1 MGNER
6 SENAWSTKGE
16 RPDKERP
23 PDGDGPDIVIRE
35 FALDDYDDVLAL
47 WLGAG
52 PGVDRR
58 PSDER
63 DQVVLKLERDPDL
76 FLVATLASRL
86 VGAVMGGWDGRRA
99 YVYHLVVA
107 HDWRRRG
114 VGDALM
120 DELEER
126 LRRKGAL
133 KAKCQIFTHNDAS
146 LAFFRQRGWEIEE
159 GLWPVG
165 KWLGGPVDG
174 SPC

>member
-1 MGNER
+1 MA
-6 SENAWSTKGE
+6 SE
-16 RPDKERP
+16 RPHQEESKERQRS
-23 PDGDGPDIVIRE
+23 DIVIRE
-35 FALDDYDDVLAL
+35 FTLDDYDDVLAL

-63 DQVVLKLERDPDL
+63 DQVALKVERDPDL
-76 FLVATLASRL
+76 FLVATLDGRV

-99 YVYHLVVA
+99 YVYHLAVRP
-107 HDWRRRG
+107 DLRRRG
-114 VGDALM
+114 VADALM

-133 KAKCQIFTHNDAS
+133 KAKCQIYTHNDGS
-146 LAFFRQRGWEIEE
+146 LAFFRQRGWEVEE

-165 KWLGGPVDG
+165 KWLGGPVDE

>member
-1 MGNER
+1 M
-6 SENAWSTKGE
+6 
-16 RPDKERP
+16 
-23 PDGDGPDIVIRE
+23 VIRE
-35 FALDDYDDVLAL
+35 FALEDYDEVLAL

-63 DQVVLKLERDPDL
+63 DQVALKIERDPDL
-76 FLVATLASRL
+76 FLVATLGERIA
-86 VGAVMGGWDGRRA
+86 GAVMGGFDGRRA
-99 YVYHLVVA
+99 YVYHLVVV
-107 HDWRRRG
+107 HDLRRRG
-114 VGDALM
+114 LGDALM

-133 KAKCQIFTHNDAS
+133 KAKCQIFTYNEAS
-146 LAFFRQRGWEIEE
+146 LAFFRQRGWDIEE

-165 KWLGGPVDG
+165 KWLGGPVDD

>member
-1 MGNER
+1 MSG
-6 SENAWSTKGE
+6 K
-16 RPDKERP
+16 RPD
-23 PDGDGPDIVIRE
+23 ITVRE
-35 FALDDYDDVLAL
+35 FSLEDYDEVLSL

-63 DQVVLKLERDPDL
+63 DQVAVKVERDRDL
-76 FLVATLASRL
+76 FLVAVLGGRI

-99 YVYHLVVA
+99 YVYHLAVV
-107 HDWRRRG
+107 HDLRRRG

-126 LRRKGAL
+126 FRRKGAL
-133 KAKCQIFTHNDAS
+133 KAKCQIYTHNGDS
-146 LAFFRQRGWEIEE
+146 LAFFMRRGWEIEE

-165 KWLGGPVDG
+165 KWLGGPIDE

>member
-1 MGNER
+1 VASEWPNPGESMGRER
-6 SENAWSTKGE
+6 
-16 RPDKERP
+16 
-23 PDGDGPDIVIRE
+23 PDIVIRE
-35 FALDDYDDVLAL
+35 FTLDDYDEVLAL

-63 DQVVLKLERDPDL
+63 DQVELKVDRDPDL
-76 FLVATLASRL
+76 FLVATLDGYI

-99 YVYHLVVA
+99 YVYHLAVV
-107 HDWRRRG
+107 HEMRRRG
-114 VGDALM
+114 VGGALM

-126 LRRKGAL
+126 LWRKGAL
-133 KAKCQIFTHNDAS
+133 KAKCQIYTNNEAS
-146 LAFFRQRGWEIEE
+146 LAFFRRRGWDIEE

-165 KWLGGPVDG
+165 KVLAGPVDD

>member
-1 MGNER
+1 MAGV
-6 SENAWSTKGE
+6 
-16 RPDKERP
+16 P
-23 PDGDGPDIVIRE
+23 PDIVIRE
-35 FALDDYDDVLAL
+35 FTMEDYDEVLAL

-63 DQVVLKLERDPDL
+63 DQVALKIERDADL
-76 FLVATLASRL
+76 FLLATVKDRI

-99 YVYHLVVA
+99 YVYHLAVA
-107 HDWRRRG
+107 PELRRRG

-126 LRRKGAL
+126 FRRKGAL
-133 KAKCQIFTHNDAS
+133 KAKCQIYTHNESS
-146 LAFFRQRGWEIEE
+146 LAFFRRRGWDIEE

-165 KWLGGPVDG
+165 KWLEGPVDG
-174 SPC
+174 SPW

>member
-1 MGNER
+1 VG
-6 SENAWSTKGE
+6 SE
-16 RPDKERP
+16 RPHREGWTEREAP
-23 PDGDGPDIVIRE
+23 GIVIRE
-35 FALDDYDDVLAL
+35 FTLGDYDEVLAL

-63 DQVVLKLERDPDL
+63 DQVALKIERDPDL
-76 FLVATLASRL
+76 FLVATLGGRI

-107 HDWRRRG
+107 REVRRRG

-133 KAKCQIFTHNDAS
+133 KAKCQIFTHNEAS
-146 LAFFRQRGWEIEE
+146 LAFFRKRGWELEE

-165 KWLGGPVDG
+165 KWLGGPVDD

>member
-1 MGNER
+1 MA
-6 SENAWSTKGE
+6 SE
-16 RPDKERP
+16 RPHQEESTGRER
-23 PDGDGPDIVIRE
+23 PDIVIRE
-35 FALDDYDDVLAL
+35 FTLDDYDEVLAL

-58 PSDER
+58 PSDEH
-63 DQVVLKLERDPDL
+63 DQVALKVERDPDL
-76 FLVATLASRL
+76 FLVATLDGYS

-99 YVYHLVVA
+99 YVYHLAVV
-107 HDWRRRG
+107 HELRRRE
-114 VGDALM
+114 VGGALM

-133 KAKCQIFTHNDAS
+133 KAKCQIYTHNDGS
-146 LAFFRQRGWEIEE
+146 LAFFRQRGWEIED

-165 KWLGGPVDG
+165 KLLGGPADD